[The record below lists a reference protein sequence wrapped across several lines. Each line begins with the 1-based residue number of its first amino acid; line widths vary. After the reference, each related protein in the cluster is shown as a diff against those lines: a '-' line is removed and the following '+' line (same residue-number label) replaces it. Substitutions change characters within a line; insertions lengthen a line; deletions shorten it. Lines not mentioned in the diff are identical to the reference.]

1 MCIYQYLQSGVGLM
15 GKADIENV
23 LMYLGRVPTF
33 VFILFDDLELVSPWN
48 QLAVLVPERQ
58 VNEFL
63 S

>member
-1 MCIYQYLQSGVGLM
+1 M